1 MMSSSISVMRL
12 GDVLLVSVPADPDD
26 DTVSD
31 LQVQVLNAMEHTS
44 AQGLIL
50 DISTVETVDS
60 FFART
65 ITETVQ
71 MVALMGGVTVLSG
84 MRSTVAV
91 TTTQLG
97 LRLGD
102 TPTALDVDRAMET
115 LREVLAEREIK

>member
-1 MMSSSISVMRL
+1 MMGCSISVMRL
-12 GDVLLVSVPADPDD
+12 GDVLMVTVPADPDD

-31 LQVQVLNAMEHTS
+31 LQVQVLKAMEHTS

-102 TPTALDVDRAMET
+102 TPTALDVDRAMLK

>member
-1 MMSSSISVMRL
+1 MMGSSISVMRL
-12 GDVLLVSVPADPDD
+12 GDVLMVTVPADPDD

-31 LQVQVLNAMEHTS
+31 LQVQVLKAMEHSS

-102 TPTALDVDRAMET
+102 TPTALDVDRAMVL

>member
-1 MMSSSISVMRL
+1 MSGISVMRL
-12 GDVLLVSVPADPDD
+12 GGVLMVTVPADPDD

-31 LQVQVLNAMEHTS
+31 LQVQVLGAMEKSS

-71 MVALMGGVTVLSG
+71 MVALMGGITVLSG
-84 MRSTVAV
+84 MQASVAV
-91 TTTQLG
+91 TATQLG
-97 LRLGD
+97 LRLEAI
-102 TPTALDVDRAMET
+102 PTALNADRAMLK
-115 LREVLAEREIK
+115 LRELLERRSS

>member
-1 MMSSSISVMRL
+1 MGSSISVMRL
-12 GDVLLVSVPADPDD
+12 GDVLMVTVPADPDD

-31 LQVQVLNAMEHTS
+31 LQVQVLKAMEHTS

-84 MRSTVAV
+84 MRSAVAV

-102 TPTALDVDRAMET
+102 TPTALDVDRAMVK
-115 LREVLAEREIK
+115 LREALAGRQVR

>member
-1 MMSSSISVMRL
+1 MSSGISVMRL
-12 GDVLLVSVPADPDD
+12 GGVLMVTVPADPDD

-31 LQVQVLNAMEHTS
+31 LQVQVLSAMQKST

-71 MVALMGGVTVLSG
+71 MVALMGGITVLSG
-84 MRSTVAV
+84 MQASVAV
-91 TTTQLG
+91 TATQLG
-97 LRLGD
+97 LRLESI
-102 TPTALDVDRAMET
+102 PTALNVDRAMLR
-115 LREVLAEREIK
+115 LRELLDGRLS